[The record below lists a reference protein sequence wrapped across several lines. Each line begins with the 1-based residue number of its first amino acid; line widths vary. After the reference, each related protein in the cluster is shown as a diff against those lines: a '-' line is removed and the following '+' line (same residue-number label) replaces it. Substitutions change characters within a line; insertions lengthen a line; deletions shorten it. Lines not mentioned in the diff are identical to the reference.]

1 MRTSTW
7 TSTGMYVK
15 RKGREGRGGEEERE
29 GRDIWWFIQTKIIPT
44 NHNSVIRIIY
54 LVLDLCNH
62 SMKACVSCVKST
74 YHHLYVFLLLCC
86 SQKKQRESAA
96 KVWAVLKNC
105 ITVLGIAAEEE
116 KALWSL
122 LAAIYHLGYAAVKRS
137 EKMQARGGDR
147 FMNPAASQR
156 AAAVLGISHEDLGH
170 FIFSP
175 PRGVSMRISSNTF
188 GATATS
194 PGPADDVASQSPSI
208 TSLMGGSPFL
218 GRSSGWDALSS
229 FCMGLYEQAF
239 NALVL
244 LINRYV
250 YVSVAHV

>member
-1 MRTSTW
+1 ML
-7 TSTGMYVK
+7 
-15 RKGREGRGGEEERE
+15 
-29 GRDIWWFIQTKIIPT
+29 P
-44 NHNSVIRIIY
+44 
-54 LVLDLCNH
+54 
-62 SMKACVSCVKST
+62 
-74 YHHLYVFLLLCC
+74 LLCY

-122 LAAIYHLGYAAVKRS
+122 LAAIYHLGYAAVKRC

-175 PRGVSMRISSNTF
+175 PRGVSVRISSNAF
-188 GATATS
+188 GATS
-194 PGPADDVASQSPSI
+194 PAPSDDVTSQSPSI

-250 YVSVAHV
+250 YISVAHIKYCC